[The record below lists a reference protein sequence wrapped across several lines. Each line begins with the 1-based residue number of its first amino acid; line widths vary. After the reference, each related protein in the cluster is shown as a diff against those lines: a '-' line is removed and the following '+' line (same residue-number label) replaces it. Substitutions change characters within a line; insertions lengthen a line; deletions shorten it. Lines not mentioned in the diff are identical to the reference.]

1 MKLNETQI
9 SLKTEGNKLDGKYYL
24 FEQKSD
30 AL

>member
-9 SLKTEGNKLDGKYYL
+9 SLKVEGTKLDGKYYL

-30 AL
+30 TL